1 MTVSR
6 ETRDR
11 VVQQAGALSTAA
23 VRRLEADLDWY
34 RVLSAADRSWI
45 GLVAQAGV
53 AAFVGWLRDTGGA
66 GRGPDQQVTADI
78 FGSAPRELTWSVS
91 LGQTLDIVR
100 SVVDVVEEEV
110 LRLASSGDEA
120 TLREAVL
127 RYSREV
133 AFSAAQVYAEAAE
146 ARGAWDARLEAL
158 VVDAVVRAEADDSMQ
173 SRATALGWGSV
184 ASVTV
189 VAGSTPSGSTT
200 AGVDALRRSVVRLGA
215 TALAAVQRRR
225 LVVVLGG
232 TTEAL
237 KVVTAIA
244 DHFGEGPIV
253 VGPTV
258 PHLFAAGRSARAALS
273 GLAAAPAWP
282 TAPRPV
288 LSVELLPERVLSGD
302 PSASR
307 VLVDRIHHPL
317 EAHPVLLA
325 TASTYLETGGSL
337 EATAR
342 ALFVHPNTV
351 RYRLGRIAETV
362 GYDLTHPREAQ
373 TVAIALA
380 VGRLAVT
387 PPVEWRAGAPT
398 RTRRIPSEPG

>member
-1 MTVSR
+1 MTVSQA
-6 ETRDR
+6 TRDR

-34 RVLSAADRSWI
+34 RALSAQDRSWI

-53 AAFVGWLRDTGGA
+53 AAFVGWLRDTGGR

-91 LGQTLDIVR
+91 LSQTLDIVR
-100 SVVDVVEEEV
+100 TVVDVVEDQV
-110 LRLASSGDEA
+110 LLLAAPGDKVA
-120 TLREAVL
+120 LREGVL

-189 VAGSTPSGSTT
+189 VAGSTPSGST
-200 AGVDALRRSVVRLGA
+200 AAAVDALRRSVARLGA

-232 TTEAL
+232 TTEAM

-244 DHFGEGPIV
+244 DNFGPGPV
-253 VGPTV
+253 VLGPTV
-258 PHLFAAGRSARAALS
+258 PHLFAARAER
-273 GLAAAPAWP
+273 PA
-282 TAPRPV
+282 APRPV
-288 LSVELLPERVLSGD
+288 LSDELLPERVLAGD
-302 PSASR
+302 ASASR

-317 EAHPVLLA
+317 EGHPALLTTA
-325 TASTYLETGGSL
+325 TAYLETGGSL

-351 RYRLGRIAETV
+351 RYRLGRIAEVT
-362 GYDLTHPREAQ
+362 GYDLAHPREAH
-373 TVAIALA
+373 TIAIALA
-380 VGRLAVT
+380 VGRLSDT

-398 RTRRIPSEPG
+398 RTRRIPSEPA

>member
-1 MTVSR
+1 MEVSPDTS
-6 ETRDR
+6 ER
-11 VVQQAGALSTAA
+11 VARHADALGAAA
-23 VRRLEADLDWY
+23 TRRLDADLAWY
-34 RVLSAADRSWI
+34 RALSAADRSWI

-53 AAFVGWLRDTGGA
+53 GGFVSWLRDTGG
-66 GRGPDQQVTADI
+66 RGDGIDHRVTADV
-78 FGSAPRELTWSVS
+78 FGRAPRELTWSVS

-100 SVVDVVEEEV
+100 AVVDEVESEI
-110 LRLASSGDEA
+110 LTLASPGDEA
-120 TLREAVL
+120 ALREAVL

-133 AFSAAQVYAEAAE
+133 AFSAAQVYAGAAE

-189 VAGSTPSGSTT
+189 VAGSTPRGSTAT
-200 AGVDALRRSVVRLGA
+200 AVDAVRRGLTRLGA
-215 TALAAVQRRR
+215 VALAAVQRRR

-237 KVVTAIA
+237 KVVTDLA
-244 DHFGEGPIV
+244 DHFGPGPV
-253 VGPTV
+253 VLGPTV

-282 TAPRPV
+282 LAPRPV
-288 LSVELLPERVLSGD
+288 LADDLLPERVLAGD
-302 PSASR
+302 GPARRMLIDR
-307 VLVDRIHHPL
+307 VHHPL
-317 EAHPVLLA
+317 EAHPTLRE
-325 TASTYLETGGSL
+325 TASAYLESGGAL
-337 EATAR
+337 ESTAR
-342 ALFVHPNTV
+342 ALFVHANTV
-351 RYRLGRIAETV
+351 RYRLGRIAEVT
-362 GYDLTHPREAQ
+362 GYDLTHPREAH

-380 VGRLAVT
+380 VGRLADR

-398 RTRRIPSEPG
+398 RSPGALRP

>member
-11 VVQQAGALSTAA
+11 VVREAGALSTAA

-34 RVLSAADRSWI
+34 RALSAQDRSWI

-53 AAFVGWLRDTGGA
+53 AAFVAWVRDTGGR
-66 GRGPDQQVTADI
+66 GRGPDQQVTANI

-100 SVVDVVEEEV
+100 TVVDVVEEEV
-110 LRLASSGDEA
+110 LRLAAPGDEGA
-120 TLREAVL
+120 LREGVL

-146 ARGAWDARLEAL
+146 ARGAC
-158 VVDAVVRAEADDSMQ
+158 DAVVRAEADDSMQ

-189 VAGSTPSGSTT
+189 VAGSTPTGST
-200 AGVDALRRSVVRLGA
+200 AAAVDALRRSVARLGA

-253 VGPTV
+253 LGPTV

-282 TAPRPV
+282 SAPRPV
-288 LSVELLPERVLSGD
+288 LSDELLPERVLAGD

-317 EAHPVLLA
+317 ESHPALLTTA
-325 TASTYLETGGSL
+325 TTYLETGGSL

-351 RYRLGRIAETV
+351 RYRLGRIAEVT
-362 GYDLTHPREAQ
+362 GYDLAHPREAH

-380 VGRLAVT
+380 VGRLADT
-387 PPVEWRAGAPT
+387 PPVEWRSGAPT
-398 RTRRIPSEPG
+398 RTRRLPAEAE